1 MSHRPTATPGSDIT
15 AWWASAVVYQIYPRS
30 FADANGDGMGDLLGV
45 TARLPYLQRLGV
57 DAIWLSP
64 FYKSPQADAGYDV
77 ADYRQVDPMFG
88 RLADFDGMLQKAHSL
103 GLKVIVDLV
112 PNHTSDEHAWF
123 QQALAAAPGSA
134 ERDRYMFRPGKDQ
147 VAGSGDGNLAP
158 NNWKSIFGGPAWT
171 RTTNPDG
178 SSGDWY
184 LHLFDT
190 KQPDLNWENPEVR
203 EEMRSVLRFWLDRG
217 VDGFRVDVAH
227 GMVKE
232 EGLPDWDGVAA
243 MVEGTA
249 HAGHLPDA
257 PGAHTE
263 AVEPHT
269 AHHHYDRAGS
279 DHSGDNHS
287 GDDSGHQ
294 PVSPLYPPS
303 PFFDQDGVHEIYRDW
318 NRVLAGYDGD
328 RMLVAEAW
336 VEPAERLARYIR
348 KDEMQQAFNFDFLLA
363 GWDAQRM
370 AVAIEDS
377 LEAAASVGA
386 PSTWVLSNHDTVRHT
401 SRFGLADPTTFPKG
415 IAAEDDQPDAALGL
429 ARARAATLVSFALPG
444 SAYMYQGEEL
454 GLPEHTTLPAKAR
467 QDPTFF
473 RTNGIERGR
482 DGCRVPLP
490 WKSGEPGYGFADAYT
505 DAVSSHGV
513 SSHLAPAPPWL
524 PQPES
529 FGELAADRQ
538 DGVEGSTLE
547 LYRSALSLR
556 KSHGLGSGSFCW
568 ADMHDPELGVL
579 AFQNRDVLVIANMG
593 AEPIPVPD
601 GYRVELSSAS
611 GGGAAGPA
619 FAQPAV
625 AEPAVVGAAA
635 GRTGRRAAAASGALA
650 GGTLAEGAP
659 KEGVGGALGGVR
671 SDAAVIAPNTAA
683 YLVAG

>member
-1 MSHRPTATPGSDIT
+1 MTHRPTATPGSDIT

-45 TARLPYLQRLGV
+45 TARLPYLQKLGV

-88 RLADFDGMLQKAHSL
+88 RLEDFDGMLRQAHSL

-123 QQALAAAPGSA
+123 QEALAAAPGSA
-134 ERDRYMFRPGKDQ
+134 ARERYMFRPGKDQ
-147 VAGSGDGNLAP
+147 VAGSGAGNLAP

-178 SSGDWY
+178 SPGDWY

-190 KQPDLNWENPEVR
+190 KQPDLNWENPEVQ

-232 EGLPDWDGVAA
+232 AGLPDWDGVAA
-243 MVEGTA
+243 MVEGSA
-249 HAGHLPDA
+249 DAGHRPDA
-257 PGAHTE
+257 PGAHSE

-269 AHHHYDRAGS
+269 AHHSRDR
-279 DHSGDNHS
+279 SGEDQS
-287 GDDSGHQ
+287 ADDAGHQ

-377 LEAAASVGA
+377 LEAAASVAA

-401 SRFGLADPTTFPKG
+401 TRFGLADPTTFPKG
-415 IAAEDDQPDAALGL
+415 IAAEDEQPDAGLGL
-429 ARARAATLVSFALPG
+429 ARARAATLVSLALPG
-444 SAYMYQGEEL
+444 SAYVYQGEEL
-454 GLPEHTTLPAKAR
+454 GLPEHTTLPAEAR

-490 WKSGEPGYGFADAYT
+490 WKSGEPGYGFADGYT
-505 DAVSSHGV
+505 AGV
-513 SSHLAPAPPWL
+513 ASDGVASDGGSGHRPPAAPWL
-524 PQPES
+524 PQPDS

-556 KSHGLGSGSFCW
+556 KGHGLGSGTFCW
-568 ADMHDPELGVL
+568 ADMHDPETGVL
-579 AFQNRDVLVIANMG
+579 AFQNRDILVIANMG
-593 AEPIPVPD
+593 TEPTPVPD
-601 GYRVELSSAS
+601 GYRVELSSAAEA
-611 GGGAAGPA
+611 GAGGPA
-619 FAQPAV
+619 AV
-625 AEPAVVGAAA
+625 EPVHGEPAVVGAGA
-635 GRTGRRAAAASGALA
+635 GRLASRPAAAETGVRASGVPA
-650 GGTLAEGAP
+650 GGTL
-659 KEGVGGALGGVR
+659 
-671 SDAAVIAPNTAA
+671 DAAVIAPNTAA

>member
-1 MSHRPTATPGSDIT
+1 MSHRPTATPGSDIA

-88 RLADFDGMLQKAHSL
+88 QLDDFDGMLRKAHSL

-112 PNHTSDEHAWF
+112 PNHTSDEHVWF
-123 QQALAAAPGSA
+123 REALAAPPGSA
-134 ERDRYMFRPGKDQ
+134 ARDRYMFRPGKDQ

-190 KQPDLNWENPEVR
+190 KQPDLNWENPEVQ

-232 EGLPDWDGVAA
+232 AGLPDWDGVAA
-243 MVEGTA
+243 MVEGSVD
-249 HAGHLPDA
+249 AGHPPDA
-257 PGAHTE
+257 PGAHSE

-269 AHHHYDRAGS
+269 ARHHHDPAGA
-279 DHSGDNHS
+279 DHSA
-287 GDDSGHQ
+287 DDAGHQ

-415 IAAEDDQPDAALGL
+415 IAAEDEQPDAGLGL
-429 ARARAATLVSFALPG
+429 ARARAATLVSLALPG
-444 SAYMYQGEEL
+444 SAYVYQGEEL
-454 GLPEHTTLPAKAR
+454 GLPEHTTLPAEAR

-490 WKSGEPGYGFADAYT
+490 WKSGEPGYGFAGADAGGGPS
-505 DAVSSHGV
+505 DGSSSGAGPGHRP
-513 SSHLAPAPPWL
+513 PAPPWL

-579 AFQNRDVLVIANMG
+579 AFHNRDILVIANTG
-593 AEPIPVPD
+593 TDPTPVPD
-601 GYRVELSSAS
+601 GYHVELSSAPA
-611 GGGAAGPA
+611 AAGEPA
-619 FAQPAV
+619 FD
-625 AEPAVVGAAA
+625 EPAVVGAAA
-635 GRTGRRAAAASGALA
+635 GRPASHVSAAASGALS
-650 GGTLAEGAP
+650 GGIL
-659 KEGVGGALGGVR
+659 
-671 SDAAVIAPNTAA
+671 DAAVIAPNTAA
-683 YLVAG
+683 YLVAR

>member
-1 MSHRPTATPGSDIT
+1 MTHRPIATPGSDIA

-88 RLADFDGMLQKAHSL
+88 RLADFDGMLRKAHSL

-112 PNHTSDEHAWF
+112 PNHTSDEHVWF

-134 ERDRYMFRPGKDQ
+134 ERERYMFRPGKDQ
-147 VAGSGDGNLAP
+147 VAASGDGNLAP

-190 KQPDLNWENPEVR
+190 KQPDLNWENPEVQ

-232 EGLPDWDGVAA
+232 AGLPDWDGVAA
-243 MVEGTA
+243 MVEGSA
-249 HAGHLPDA
+249 DAGHLPDA

-269 AHHHYDRAGS
+269 AHHSYDG
-279 DHSGDNHS
+279 DVHSGNE
-287 GDDSGHQ
+287 GGHQ
-294 PVSPLYPPS
+294 PVSPLHPPS

-318 NRVLAGYDGD
+318 NRVLAEYDGD

-377 LEAAASVGA
+377 LEAAASVEA

-415 IAAEDDQPDAALGL
+415 IAAEDEQPGAGLGL

-444 SAYMYQGEEL
+444 SAYVYQGEEL
-454 GLPEHTTLPAKAR
+454 GLPEHTTLPAGAR

-490 WKSGEPGYGFADAYT
+490 WKSGEPGYGFADAHT
-505 DAVSSHGV
+505 GGLSSDGV
-513 SSHLAPAPPWL
+513 SSDGGSGHLAPAAPWL

-593 AEPIPVPD
+593 TAPTPVPD
-601 GYRVELSSAS
+601 GYRVELSSAA
-611 GGGAAGPA
+611 GAGAAEPA
-619 FAQPAV
+619 FA
-625 AEPAVVGAAA
+625 EPAIVGAA
-635 GRTGRRAAAASGALA
+635 TGTTGSRATASESGALA
-650 GGTLAEGAP
+650 GGTVAEGAP
-659 KEGVGGALGGVR
+659 TEGAGGALRRVLA
-671 SDAAVIAPNTAA
+671 DTAVIAPNTAA